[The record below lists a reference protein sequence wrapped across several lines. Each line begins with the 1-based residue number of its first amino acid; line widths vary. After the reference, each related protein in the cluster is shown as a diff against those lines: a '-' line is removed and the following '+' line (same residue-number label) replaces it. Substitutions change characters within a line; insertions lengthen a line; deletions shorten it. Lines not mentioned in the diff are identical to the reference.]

1 MTTRHDNGYRPFG
14 RREIVDQ
21 IAYWALL
28 LAGCVV
34 MLIMN
39 YYTTLKEDDFLH
51 ATIYGTNG
59 EPINNLW
66 DVMRSWWY
74 HYRGHD
80 GRVAN
85 FPDFLFNGLLG
96 KPLFNVCNT
105 LVFGLMAYM
114 ISRHATHRNS
124 VTVLAMLFAYITAAW
139 PVPGET
145 LLWLAG
151 SCNYL
156 WTITASLLLIAYLL
170 WHRNPRP
177 GWLQGTAVLL
187 LSMLAG
193 AANEGTTMG
202 VGAGLVLYYL
212 FNRSKIDRAVVLAM
226 TGYLLGIVW
235 LLSSPGAWERASYD
249 ISYQASFSQLFM
261 ERCLML
267 KSQCIE
273 FITPIAALVLG
284 IIACFKNGFKKTF
297 TDTPWPYIYIVLL
310 VFVFLLGKNSAR
322 MYTAFS
328 VMSFI
333 IMAMALDALFKR
345 WWWLALAV
353 ILAGLAVCASKLTY
367 NINQVKAYNEF
378 FKLTEQDIRDSDD
391 DQAILPVHDFKGYS
405 RFVKLFALDSW
416 NHFIHEMTL
425 VQHYG
430 KGNLQFVSD
439 SINARYHEG
448 RLTDGMQPMPFNTD
462 LPNEIEGIYG
472 VPGQEY
478 MLVKT
483 NHPSITHTYQE
494 SQAFDTDGN
503 PVFLPP
509 HYFPIMYEGRMYVA
523 LPVLD
528 NNVATVIFPAFG
540 YDRAPVTM
548 TRTAPNPDWAVLPEA
563 WHP

>member
-1 MTTRHDNGYRPFG
+1 MTHDKGRHPWKGFDITAQVIF
-14 RREIVDQ
+14 
-21 IAYWALL
+21 WALL

-34 MLIMN
+34 MFIMN

-51 ATIYGTNG
+51 TTIYGTNG

-66 DVMRSWWY
+66 DVLRSWWY

-80 GRVAN
+80 GRTAN
-85 FPDFLFNGLLG
+85 LPDFLFNGLLG
-96 KPLFNVCNT
+96 KQVFNVCNT

-114 ISRHATHRNS
+114 ISRHATRRNS
-124 VTVLAMLFAYITAAW
+124 ATVLAMLFAYITAAW

-156 WTITASLLLIAYLL
+156 WTITASLLFIAYLL

-177 GWLQGTAVLL
+177 GWLKGVIIVLL
-187 LSMLAG
+187 SFLAG

-202 VGAGLVLYYL
+202 IGAGLVLYYL
-212 FNRSKIDRAVVLAM
+212 FNRNKIDRAVVLAM
-226 TGYLLGIVW
+226 AGYLLGILW

-249 ISYQASFSQLFM
+249 ISRDAGPMQLLL

-267 KSQCIE
+267 KTQSIE

-284 IIACFKNGFKKTF
+284 IIACFKNGIKKTF
-297 TDTPWPYIYIVLL
+297 TDSPWPYIYLVLL
-310 VFVFLLGKNSAR
+310 VFVFLMGRNSAR
-322 MYTAFS
+322 MYTAFAC
-328 VMSFI
+328 VSFI
-333 IMAMALDALFKR
+333 IMAMALDTLFKR

-353 ILAGLAVCASKLTY
+353 IVASLAVCGSKLSY
-367 NINQVKAYNEF
+367 NINQVKQYNEF
-378 FKLTEQDIRDSDD
+378 FRLTEQDIADSDD
-391 DQAILPVHDFKGYS
+391 EQAILKVHDFKGYS
-405 RFVKLFALDSW
+405 RFVKRFGLDSW

-425 VQHYG
+425 TQYYG

-439 SINARYHEG
+439 SIYTRYHEG
-448 RLTDGMQPMPFNTD
+448 RLTDGAQPMPFTTN
-462 LPNEIEGIYG
+462 LPNDIEGVFG

-483 NHPSITHTYQE
+483 THPSIIHTYQE
-494 SQAFDTDGN
+494 SQATDADGN

-509 HYFPIMYEGRMYVA
+509 HYFPLMYQGRMYVI
-523 LPVLD
+523 LPVLND
-528 NNVATVIFPAFG
+528 NVATVNIPAFG
-540 YDRAPVTM
+540 YDGDPVTL
-548 TRTAPNPDWAVLPEA
+548 TRTAPNPAWAVLPKE